1 MLGCV
6 VHDCERVIEA
16 REPIHEPDCPVHDR
30 AGTLREEMEYR
41 GEGSDGHWELRPM
54 VLPNHA
60 LFS

>member
-1 MLGCV
+1 MYMTANVLSRLESLFMNQIVLCTIELGL
-6 VHDCERVIEA
+6 I
-16 REPIHEPDCPVHDR
+16 
-30 AGTLREEMEYR
+30 REEMEYR